1 VTAVAVL
8 AVLGVLAS
16 IDGDAPIVG
25 DCARDPDEL
34 AVRATE
40 IVGAAPEPV
49 PSDLSRARE
58 LLRAARRARRSAE
71 LDLRASDLAF
81 AAGDL
86 EEGGDLLASAAE
98 SDPRAALSA
107 GEIALLARRAEER
120 RRWREAIA
128 LYDTLRRT
136 LAAEGELPPWITPK
150 IRELELEVRA
160 AAIAAPP
167 AVPPV
172 EARLAVADG
181 RRALAR
187 GELGAARDK
196 FLFALRLSPGYGDAL
211 LALSAVETRAGRPDA
226 AIRAARDA
234 LAAEPESVEAMT
246 ALATLLWSEPDRRA
260 KEEAAT
266 LFDRAAARRPGEPQL
281 LRTAAERYA
290 ELGDAPRALERLDR
304 YLAKASPREREEVAP
319 LRAALARGV
328 RRPTATAGTGEAVAA
343 EPASEAVDRWRK
355 AQVLAES
362 GDFES
367 LAAALD
373 LLAEAERL
381 DPVFAQAPELAA
393 SIYRRRGEQAQAEA
407 ALRRAIAID
416 PSRPAPREELAR
428 LYDEDPAPQRRSDA
442 ARAWREAADAG
453 STEAVYELAR
463 MAEETGRSADA
474 LALYRRYRA
483 ESPSGLHAER
493 AAASIARLEAARTR
507 LRVAVSVGAF
517 ALLAAV
523 GAAMYRRKSGRT
535 LEEWLADHPGRVHRV
550 RPIVGRL
557 RHETLKH
564 GGLLLPDVA
573 TRLGDDDAEVRR
585 DAATHVSERLFGL
598 AGANMRA
605 PGLVGEARN
614 AMRELSALAREDG
627 TPLNLERR
635 DPVFSQVVLG
645 LRDLDR
651 ARPLLA
657 RTARPDEDSRRPAAR
672 AAKLLNEA
680 ARRFGEASKAGIE
693 RVLDRASALP
703 VRVDALQDLLARVA
717 REAGLSVPKL
727 ELLGALREGHR
738 GDGEGLPSVRFA
750 PLDWETLWRN
760 LFSNALT
767 AGRARSGG
775 AAPVR
780 LGVYAE
786 KRRDEA
792 TGESRL
798 RLVLADDLPEVS
810 SDALR
815 ARPSERGWGVIGEIL
830 RRNDATFD
838 IVPEPARGFTKGI
851 GLDLSAIEGSS

>member
-1 VTAVAVL
+1 MIAIAVLVAVL
-8 AVLGVLAS
+8 ATGE
-16 IDGDAPIVG
+16 GDAPIVG

-34 AVRATE
+34 AARAWEVAGT
-40 IVGAAPEPV
+40 APEPA
-49 PSDLSRARE
+49 PADLARARE

-71 LDLRASDLAF
+71 LDLRAADLAF

-86 EEGGDLLASAAE
+86 EEGGDLLTSAAE
-98 SDPRAALSA
+98 SDPKAMLSA

-128 LYDTLRRT
+128 LYDGLRRR
-136 LAAEGELPPWITPK
+136 LAAEGEMPPWITPK

-196 FLFALRLSPGYGDAL
+196 FLFALRLSPGYADAL
-211 LALSAVETRAGRPDA
+211 VALSAVETRAGRPDA

-234 LAAEPESVEAMT
+234 LAAEPESVEAMN
-246 ALATLLWSEPDRRA
+246 ALAALLWAEPDRRA
-260 KEEAAT
+260 REEAVV
-266 LFDRAAARRPGEPQL
+266 LLDRAAARRPGEPQL
-281 LRTAAERYA
+281 LRAAAERYA

-319 LRAALARGV
+319 LRAALVRGV
-328 RRPTATAGTGEAVAA
+328 RRPAATAIAGETVPA

-367 LAAALD
+367 FAAALD

-381 DPVFAQAPELAA
+381 DPAFAQAPELAA
-393 SIYRRRGEQAQAEA
+393 SIHRRRGEQAQAEA

-416 PSRPAPREELAR
+416 PSRPAPREDLAR
-428 LYDEDPAPQRRSDA
+428 LYDEDPARRTDA

-463 MAEETGRSADA
+463 TAEETGRSGDA

-483 ESPSGLHAER
+483 ESPSGLHVQR
-493 AAASIARLEAARTR
+493 AAAAIARLEAARTR
-507 LRVAVSVGAF
+507 LRLAAAALVF
-517 ALLAAV
+517 TLLAAA
-523 GAAMYRRKSGRT
+523 GAALYRRKSGRT

-550 RPIVGRL
+550 RPIMGRL

-573 TRLGDDDAEVRR
+573 MRLGDGDADVRR
-585 DAATHVSERLFGL
+585 DAAKHISERLYGV
-598 AGANMRA
+598 AGGKS

-627 TPLNLERR
+627 TRLNLERR
-635 DPVFSQVVLG
+635 DPGFSQIAIG
-645 LRDLDR
+645 LRDLDH

-657 RTARPDEDSRRPAAR
+657 HAARPDADARRSAAR

-680 ARRFGEASKAGIE
+680 ARRFGVASKAGIE

-703 VRVDALQDLLARVA
+703 VRVDALQELLARVA
-717 REAGLSVPKL
+717 RETGVSVPKL
-727 ELLGALREGHR
+727 ERLGAM

-760 LFSNALT
+760 LFSNALA
-767 AGRARSGG
+767 AGRARPGG
-775 AAPVR
+775 AATVR
-780 LGVYAE
+780 LGVSAE
-786 KRRDEA
+786 RRRDEA

-798 RLVLADDLPEVS
+798 RLILADDLPEIS
-810 SDALR
+810 PDALR
-815 ARPSERGWGVIGEIL
+815 ARPSERGWGVIGDIL

-838 IVPEPARGFTKGI
+838 VVPEPARGFRKGI
-851 GLDLSAIEGSS
+851 GLDLSAIEGPS